1 MYASL
6 LEYTSILHVNGSQID
21 YLQVHRKGRGN
32 SNFAVLFK
40 EEIASSIHKTLARN
54 KKVVFVILKFPK
66 FLERKI
72 HILWKIYDYNYIN
85 VDIK

>member
-1 MYASL
+1 MGAKL
-6 LEYTSILHVNGSQID
+6 ITSKYKEKVGGIVIF
-21 YLQVHRKGRGN
+21 V
-32 SNFAVLFK
+32 VLFK
-40 EEIASSIHKTLARN
+40 EEIASSIHKTLAIN

-66 FLERKI
+66 ILERKI

>member
-1 MYASL
+1 MGAKL
-6 LEYTSILHVNGSQID
+6 ITSKCTEKVGGIVI
-21 YLQVHRKGRGN
+21 
-32 SNFAVLFK
+32 FAVLFK

-66 FLERKI
+66 ILERKI